1 MAGNARSK
9 RVPGQALKEATDW
22 LILLQETP
30 DDPDVQ
36 RDFQAWL
43 YRDPDHERAWEA
55 TAHTGDLMTSNLA
68 ACRATWQPFL
78 SNLRADDTRGDASAS
93 VAKVSVLADAPGRWR
108 LDRGRRRA
116 ALALAGAAIAAS
128 LIAVVIGPD
137 VMTNLEADYRT
148 DTAEIDTI
156 HLADN
161 SEIILAPQSAVR
173 VTYGATERHVDL
185 LRGEAFFEVAHN
197 AKRPFRVGIND
208 VTVTVVG
215 TGFDIRKGYSRTEV
229 AVAHGVVRVANAPG
243 GATGQS
249 TSPTETLRAGQS
261 VAVSDWGAMTRGILP
276 VSQVAAW
283 RNHQLIAQDQ
293 PLGEVVDRLRPY
305 FDGKIFLVDDG
316 LAARPVTGVYNLDD
330 PLQALR
336 GILRA
341 QNARLRQIL
350 PWVTIVSAS

>member
-1 MAGNARSK
+1 MSSFVARHS
-9 RVPGQALKEATDW
+9 
-22 LILLQETP
+22 
-30 DDPDVQ
+30 
-36 RDFQAWL
+36 
-43 YRDPDHERAWEA
+43 
-55 TAHTGDLMTSNLA
+55 S
-68 ACRATWQPFL
+68 
-78 SNLRADDTRGDASAS
+78 
-93 VAKVSVLADAPGRWR
+93 
-108 LDRGRRRA
+108 
-116 ALALAGAAIAAS
+116 
-128 LIAVVIGPD
+128 
-137 VMTNLEADYRT
+137 

-215 TGFDIRKGYSRTEV
+215 TGFDIRKGSSRTEV

-243 GATGQS
+243 GASGQS

-261 VAVSDWGAMTRGILP
+261 VAVSDRGAMARGILP

-350 PWVTIVSAS
+350 PWVMIVSAS